1 MQEQRCSL
9 NTSEIG
15 RILMDQNP
23 ACVVIT
29 DTEGR
34 IEYVNPKFIELT
46 GYLLSEVQGRIPH
59 ILNAGLEPVRGS
71 GDLWPTIRAGRN
83 WDGTFCNRKKNGEI
97 YWESARIAPV
107 RGAKSEIT
115 HFIAV
120 KEDISARILAERRIA
135 EQNQLISA
143 QNEEYQTINETL
155 RETIEQLERSQTRFR
170 KAMEGIH
177 SYIYFTEYVEGDPV
191 FHYHSPGC
199 LQISGYSADELQN
212 NRELWFSMIHPDDRE
227 LVQAYVADVH
237 SGKTTAG
244 AEYRITHKDGHIVWI
259 MNHYSA
265 EKDAVGRL
273 QRVQGF
279 IIDMTDRIALEHDLL
294 EAKLSADRANRAK
307 SDFLASMSH
316 ELRTPL
322 NSVLGFSQLLV
333 QNREKNLNQEQLNY
347 LVNINSSGSHLLAMI
362 NDILDL
368 SKIEAGKIDLN
379 KRPFNL
385 RPLLQALIASFQ
397 AQASEKNI
405 RLQLRIA
412 DTIGSIVADETKVRQ
427 ILFNLLSNAIKF
439 TGRGKSVGLDASA
452 QNGLLC
458 LLVWDEGIGIAE
470 EDSRRVFNPFEQV
483 RANNQKNKGTGLG
496 LAITE
501 QLVELHG
508 GRIQLESQL
517 GQGSRFTIYLPGHS
531 STLLEEQP
539 AGNTASRYSAGQSET
554 AAFQQSAAVGGTA
567 AAAAES
573 VSHPATGSDR
583 QILVVE
589 DNEINQ
595 QLIAALLQSLSCS
608 CTIAGSGEQA
618 WDLMYANSYDVVL
631 MDINLPGI
639 DGIETTRRYRRY
651 EALLPRKN
659 PETCLPIIALTAHAL
674 HNDHERFLANGL
686 TDVLTKPIEIDK
698 LKQCLQRYLPGV
710 QLHSIAPQR
719 LPVDAKELNMSDKN
733 ETDAFDIEKLAE
745 VLNLPFEFLTELIK
759 TFFDDI
765 WLVYRDDLA
774 AAIKSGDY
782 AEIKNKAHK
791 IKGAVANLRFT
802 KAAEILGSMEKLAAQ
817 EAAADYLSMFEQVKV
832 MIAKMEQE
840 ITGKSGT

>member
-1 MQEQRCSL
+1 M
-9 NTSEIG
+9 NTSEIA

-46 GYLLSEVQGRIPH
+46 GYSLAEVLGRNPH

-83 WDGTFCNRKKNGEI
+83 WDGIFCNRKKNGEI

-107 RGAKSEIT
+107 LDAESRTT
-115 HFIAV
+115 HYIAV
-120 KEDISARILAERRIA
+120 KEDISARILAERKVA
-135 EQNQLISA
+135 EQNKLISA

-155 RETIEQLERSQTRFR
+155 RDTIEQLERSETRFR

-177 SYIYFTEYVEGDPV
+177 SYIYFIEYLEGLPV
-191 FHYHSPGC
+191 FYYHSPGSQ
-199 LQISGYSADELQN
+199 QISGYSADELQN
-212 NRELWFSMIHPDDRE
+212 KRELWFSMIHPDDKE
-227 LVQAYVADVH
+227 LVLAYIADVH
-237 SGKTTAG
+237 SGKTAAG
-244 AEYRITHKDGHIVWI
+244 AEYRILHKDGSIVWI

-265 EKDAVGRL
+265 EKDALGRL

-294 EAKLSADRANRAK
+294 EAKLSADRANHAK

-333 QNREKNLNQEQLNY
+333 QNRERNLNQEQLDY

-368 SKIEAGKIDLN
+368 SKIEAGKIDLD
-379 KRPFNL
+379 KKPFNL
-385 RPLLQALIASFQ
+385 RPLLEALIASFESQ
-397 AQASEKNI
+397 AADKNI
-405 RLQLRIA
+405 RLEISIA

-427 ILFNLLSNAIKF
+427 ILYNLLSNAIKF
-439 TGRGKSVGLDASA
+439 TGRDKAVGLEASA
-452 QNGLLC
+452 QNGQLC

-470 EDSRRVFNPFEQV
+470 ADSQRVFNPFEQV

-508 GRIQLESQL
+508 GRIQLESKL
-517 GQGSRFTIYLPGHS
+517 GQGSRFTVYLPGHS
-531 STLLEEQP
+531 AVLLEEP
-539 AGNTASRYSAGQSET
+539 SAGDMASGYSAGQTET
-554 AAFQQSAAVGGTA
+554 AAAQSAFA
-567 AAAAES
+567 AAAGMT
-573 VSHPATGSDR
+573 VTVPASCNDR

-589 DNEINQ
+589 DNELNQ
-595 QLIAALLQSLSCS
+595 KLIAAVLQSLACS

-618 WDLMYANSYDVVL
+618 WELMYAKSYDLVL

-651 EALLPRKN
+651 EALQERN
-659 PETCLPIIALTAHAL
+659 STETGLPIIALTAHAL
-674 HNDHERFLANGL
+674 HNDHERFKANGL

-698 LKQCLQRYLPGV
+698 LKLCLQRYLPGV
-710 QLHSIAPQR
+710 QLHN
-719 LPVDAKELNMSDKN
+719 LPTVPSTDTAKELNMSDKN
-733 ETDAFDIEKLAE
+733 ETEAFNIEKLAQL
-745 VLNLPFEFLTELIK
+745 LNLPFEFLKELIK
-759 TFFDDI
+759 TFFDEI
-765 WLVYRDDLA
+765 WLVYRDDLE
-774 AAIKSGDY
+774 AAIKSGNFT
-782 AEIKNKAHK
+782 EIKNKAHK

-802 KAAEILGSMEKLAAQ
+802 KASEILGEMEKLATQ
-817 EAAADYLSMFEQVKV
+817 ETSADYQAMFEQVKA
-832 MIAKMEQE
+832 MIAKIEQE
-840 ITGKSGT
+840 IAGKAGT